1 MRLAV
6 RRCRLADRRAVARLA
21 GRRCWHGPRARS
33 VAGRQNARANVE
45 RNGATVAARARDAR
59 RGRGRR
65 RMRRFRASRTTD
77 GGTGT
82 ERRRDGSKNHNAW
95 SWRGWNASATNGTA
109 RRRKSARRFPE

>member
-1 MRLAV
+1 L
-6 RRCRLADRRAVARLA
+6 RRERARRRAIRGIGASTRVFVNRFGT
-21 GRRCWHGPRARS
+21 GR
-33 VAGRQNARANVE
+33 ARANVE